1 MNLFHRI
8 SVCFVVCC
16 SVACSKSD
24 ADLPVPAAEPETVVI
39 GCATAGADMEVRT
52 QIDDD
57 LSVRWVS
64 GDEIRLW
71 AREHGA
77 ADFLSEVRNTPFR
90 FDYYSPQWSRAG
102 FTGTI
107 SGLASAFDAERT
119 YDYFAVSPAPA
130 SDSDVAGTAVA
141 YDIPS
146 VQTGKFDGR
155 YDILTAQL
163 ENAAALKKGDNN
175 PSINLKFRHHVHVMK
190 FTVPQNALGEKI
202 RVVELIFPQPVVG
215 RMTVDATGAVADD
228 LSGIDCDKVSVE
240 FPKGEELDAGDT
252 FFVTIAPAT
261 FDAGTQIGM
270 RIIGTTGETSV
281 DYTFP
286 LPKVCEAQH
295 LTPVELHVPAK
306 NTFYTVVKFKITDN
320 DRPECAG
327 KENLFGVNTLG
338 ERVHTVRLVG
348 QTGAF
353 ANAVRMSNGCSA
365 SDDGSVL
372 TCAIPDDAA
381 FDGVCEMMFVSKK
394 LEGSKCPWSAWDSS
408 ALSGRTLEVEYES
421 ERALIKSQDGW
432 TFARATAPVIRDG
445 EINSL
450 STLSIPYLFFE
461 NFSQSSGEGCINK
474 NNTAYM
480 LDGYSPYTN
489 GWSAARFEISS
500 NVAFCMAAYLA
511 SSWVSNPDK
520 GDNHRGRL
528 TTAFL
533 PLKTTAAIQVSYRV
547 AGTRQKAKLSND
559 YTYATYELG
568 LDTASGAI
576 KGEDTALAVVALS
589 ESSKDGDISYNGDY
603 TVNLRERMVIIPD
616 CTSAHRVSWRSSFV
630 TEGGMAITVY
640 IYLDDIKVQLAP
652 KN

>member
-57 LSVRWVS
+57 LSVRWVP

-107 SGLASAFDAERT
+107 SGLASAFDAERS

-130 SDSDVAGTAVA
+130 SDSDVAGTSVA

-175 PSINLKFRHHVHVMK
+175 PSIDLKFRHHVHVMK
-190 FTVPQNALGEKI
+190 FTVPKEQNALGEKI
-202 RVVELIFPQPVVG
+202 RVVELTFPQPVVG
-215 RMTVDATGAVADD
+215 RMTVDVTGTVADD

-240 FPKGEELDAGDT
+240 FSKGEELDAGGT

-270 RIIGTTGETSV
+270 RIIGTTGETSI

-286 LPKVCEAQH
+286 LPKVCEAEH

-306 NTFYTVVKFKITDN
+306 NTFYTVVKFKIMDN

-421 ERALIKSQDGW
+421 ERALIKSQEGW
-432 TFARATAPVIRDG
+432 KPVTATAPKIEDG

-450 STLSIPYLFFE
+450 SALSIPYLFEEDFSKTEGVENKLNLVDIHSKSLGDDKFHSPGWTGFLLKGYAGSIEIQHRIEYTFWNYGRYYGRLDSSNILYYLKNKDPQNIKVYFE
-461 NFSQSSGEGCINK
+461 YGEFRSNSNKSYTCKMGYGITRSEGAIAPYYSQVKSVYNKDNNLTANEIILPNSGCIEQIFDNCANPARISWQLTIDGSQKETADFYLKIK
-474 NNTAYM
+474 N
-480 LDGYSPYTN
+480 
-489 GWSAARFEISS
+489 
-500 NVAFCMAAYLA
+500 V
-511 SSWVSNPDK
+511 
-520 GDNHRGRL
+520 
-528 TTAFL
+528 
-533 PLKTTAAIQVSYRV
+533 
-547 AGTRQKAKLSND
+547 
-559 YTYATYELG
+559 
-568 LDTASGAI
+568 
-576 KGEDTALAVVALS
+576 
-589 ESSKDGDISYNGDY
+589 
-603 TVNLRERMVIIPD
+603 
-616 CTSAHRVSWRSSFV
+616 RVSLR
-630 TEGGMAITVY
+630 
-640 IYLDDIKVQLAP
+640 
-652 KN
+652 